1 VAQNGAQFGATISA
15 TSVITLK
22 TRGRQLAFRIRPA
35 LDILLLRY
43 ALGIIASTAL
53 STGVQLS

>member
-1 VAQNGAQFGATISA
+1 VAQSGAQFGATIRA
-15 TSVITLK
+15 TSVTTLK
-22 TRGRQLAFRIRPA
+22 TRSGQLTFRIRPA